1 MELLKY
7 LAEASGVSG
16 NEENIIDYIKN
27 YVKDF
32 ADEVY
37 TDTLGNLIVHKSGKG
52 KKLMLC
58 AHTDEIG
65 VMVTFIDENGF
76 LRFAPVGGV
85 DVNTIL
91 NRRVKFSNGQ
101 IGVIS
106 YENSIDIKKD
116 LNFSKLYI
124 DIGCTDE
131 KTASEKVSIGDV
143 AVFDGE
149 FISSGCR
156 FVGKSLDNR
165 AGVYVL
171 MNVLKKCSEPVYDTY
186 FVFSVQEEIGLR
198 GARTAAFSINPD
210 YSVSIDVTDTGDTPN
225 CKNNCVYLGKGPAI
239 KIMDKSVICHPAIRR
254 AMEKCAKALGISVQK
269 EVLSFG
275 GTDAGSI
282 HTTGDGVITGA
293 VSVPLRYM
301 HSTCETVDKTDLDN
315 CIKLITGF
323 LNDNYID

>member
-7 LAEASGVSG
+7 LAQESAVSG
-16 NEENIIDYIKN
+16 NEENIIEYIKN
-27 YVKDF
+27 YAKEF
-32 ADEVY
+32 ADDVY

-106 YENSIDIKKD
+106 YEGSIDIKKE

-124 DIGCTDE
+124 DIGCAD
-131 KTASEKVSIGDV
+131 KDSASEMVSIGDV
-143 AVFDGE
+143 AVFDAE
-149 FISSGCR
+149 FVSMGCR
-156 FVGKSLDNR
+156 FTGKSLDNR

-171 MNVLKKCSEPVYDTY
+171 MNVLKNCFEPEFDTY

-198 GARTAAFSINPD
+198 GAKTAAFSIKPD
-210 YSVSIDVTDTGDTPN
+210 YSISIDVTDTGDTPN
-225 CKNNCVYLGKGPAI
+225 CKNNSVCLGKGPAI
-239 KIMDKSVICHPAIRR
+239 KIMDKSVICHPLIRR
-254 AMEKCAKALGISVQK
+254 ALEKCAKSLDIPVQK

-275 GTDAGSI
+275 GTDAGAI
-282 HTTGDGVITGA
+282 HTTGEGVITGA
-293 VSVPLRYM
+293 VSIPLRYM
-301 HSTCETVDKTDLDN
+301 HSTCETVDKTDLDG
-315 CIKLITGF
+315 CIELVTGF

>member
-7 LAEASGVSG
+7 LAQESAVSG
-16 NEENIIDYIKN
+16 NEENIIDYIKKFAN
-27 YVKDF
+27 DF

-37 TDTLGNLIVHKSGKG
+37 TDTLGNLIVHKPGKG

-85 DVNTIL
+85 DINTIL

-106 YENSIDIKKD
+106 YENSIDVKKD

-131 KTASEKVSIGDV
+131 RSASERVSVGDV
-143 AVFDGE
+143 AVFDAE
-149 FISSGCR
+149 FESLGCR

-171 MNVLKKCSEPVYDTY
+171 MNVLKNCSESAFDTY

-198 GARTAAFSINPD
+198 GARTAAFAINPD

-225 CKNNCVYLGKGPAI
+225 CKNNCVCLGKGPAI

-254 AMEKCAKALGISVQK
+254 AMEKCAKALDISVQK

-275 GTDAGSI
+275 GTDAGAI

-301 HSTCETVDKTDLDN
+301 HSTCETVDKSDLDN

>member
-7 LAEASGVSG
+7 LAQASAVSG

-27 YVKDF
+27 YAKEF
-32 ADEVY
+32 SDEVY

-58 AHTDEIG
+58 AHADEIG

-85 DVNTIL
+85 DVNTVL
-91 NRRVKFSNGQ
+91 NRRVKFSNGH

-106 YENSIDIKKD
+106 CENSIDVKKD

-131 KTASEKVSIGDV
+131 ISASEKVSIGDV
-143 AVFDGE
+143 AVFDSE
-149 FISSGCR
+149 FVSTGCR
-156 FVGKSLDNR
+156 FMGKSLDNR

-171 MNVLKKCSEPVYDTY
+171 MNVLKNCTESVFDTY
-186 FVFSVQEEIGLR
+186 YVFSVQEEIGLR
-198 GARTAAFSINPD
+198 GAKTAAFSINPD
-210 YSVSIDVTDTGDTPN
+210 YSISIDVTDTGDTPN
-225 CKNNCVYLGKGPAI
+225 CKNNSVCLGKGPAI
-239 KIMDKSVICHPAIRR
+239 KIMDKSIICHPVIRR
-254 AMEKCAKALGISVQK
+254 AMEKCAKANNITVQK

-301 HSTCETVDKTDLDN
+301 HSTCEMVDKTDLDN
-315 CIKLITGF
+315 CIKLVTEF
-323 LNDNYID
+323 LEDNYID